1 MGMPVGHLRHQP
13 LEEFR
18 GEGQRASSKSVKQE
32 NGLADWMMAPEGR
45 KVSRHSLDTD
55 FQWGSDPNFNTTQ
68 GYTPDANRETVESMQ
83 REQLKLLDSLEV
95 NKSTGNTR
103 PSSPSQSQDQQG
115 TNQQR
120 LSPTVRT
127 SKPAKAAED
136 PDAPPRK
143 RRKSKVN
150 RAGDE
155 EQGDEQE
162 ASPPEK
168 PNRRRKSK
176 VEKSGD
182 VTPPPAADTGS
193 AKKRRGTG
201 NGGAKAPRENLT
213 EEQKRENHIR
223 SEQKRRTLIKE
234 GFDDLCELVPSLN
247 GGGFS
252 KSTMLSIA
260 GDYLE
265 EIIRGNETLADQLA
279 SLNGSR

>member
-1 MGMPVGHLRHQP
+1 MGPPVNHLRHQP
-13 LEEFR
+13 LEEFH

-95 NKSTGNTR
+95 SKSTGNTR
-103 PSSPSQSQDQQG
+103 PSSPSHPQEQQG

-120 LSPTVRT
+120 LSPTGRT
-127 SKPAKAAED
+127 SKPAKATED

-155 EQGDEQE
+155 EQGDDQE
-162 ASPPEK
+162 ASPEK

-182 VTPPPAADTGS
+182 VSPPPPADTGS
-193 AKKRRGTG
+193 AKKRRGTV
-201 NGGAKAPRENLT
+201 NGGSKAPRENLT

-265 EIIRGNETLADQLA
+265 EIIRGNETLANQLA